1 MAQSVPPDRGSERAT
16 RPWLRACHPT
26 VAQSVPPDRGSERAT
41 RPGIAAGWTG
51 VLKSWGRVSHEWNND
66 LADCRGVAGGVRRR
80 GGRGNPAGLSEQFL
94 PRARRQGRSAP
105 GRQPRRVPLARD
117 RTGEPYLAS
126 IHTDRRVHAQSVP
139 PPRAGRHVPSR
150 LDHRL
155 ARQGFRLRQLQG
167 PSSLEPSVLGDRE
180 REGCGG
186 EKHLRTETFYNAAKQ
201 RWLVFWSTTV
211 SDELSKPNA
220 DFDHRLYCATTTDFK
235 TFSPTRLFCDP
246 GFNCID
252 GTMLAAGGKFLLV
265 LKDERRGRKNL
276 HICTAPA
283 PDGPWGP
290 PSKPLPKP
298 GRMVEGPSG
307 LKVGDGYLIYFD
319 VYSDDKYGA
328 VCSRDLR
335 TWQDVTAKVDF
346 PPGIRH
352 ATMIEV
358 APSVLARRSAECNNV
373 NCTRRVRKSTAVWP
387 TSVWHSVGHGGTL

>member
-1 MAQSVPPDRGSERAT
+1 MNGTMIWRTVVAWLVGFAAAGAAETQPVYLSSFFREPDGKDGLHLAASRDGYRWREIGPASHT
-16 RPWLRACHPT
+16 WLRSTLTDGCMRDPCLR
-26 VAQSVPPDRGSERAT
+26 QGPDGTFHLVWTTGSHDKGFGYASSRDLVHWS
-41 RPGIAAGWTG
+41 RP
-51 VLKSWGRVSHEWNND
+51 SWAPVNEK
-66 LADCRGVAGGVRRR
+66 VAG
-80 GGRGNPAGLSEQFL
+80 
-94 PRARRQGRSAP
+94 ARNTWAP
-105 GRQPRRVPLARD
+105 
-117 RTGEPYLAS
+117 
-126 IHTDRRVHAQSVP
+126 
-139 PPRAGRHVPSR
+139 
-150 LDHRL
+150 
-155 ARQGFRLRQLQG
+155 
-167 PSSLEPSVLGDRE
+167 
-180 REGCGG
+180 
-186 EKHLRTETFYNAAKQ
+186 ETFYDAAKQ

-358 APSVLARRSAECNNV
+358 APSVLA
-373 NCTRRVRKSTAVWP
+373 P
-387 TSVWHSVGHGGTL
+387 LGGMQ